1 MLLSIA
7 LISFFLILLLLLIPV
22 DLVGQ
27 AAPGRRQEI
36 SLVWLFG
43 LIKIDLQPQIGTG
56 NGPSEK
62 KAGIDKKAGIGKKG
76 GREKTIHPRPPIETS
91 QEKAQEEGRKEA
103 REEAERKSRGWSLQD
118 ALSILQTEGLKD
130 NLKLLL
136 RGMARAIRISY
147 FRASLYIGLE
157 DPADTGLIAA
167 CLWSAAGYL
176 QSLYPIEIDIQPS
189 FCQERLDGE
198 GCAALRIW
206 PAFLLLA
213 LLRFALSRP
222 SLSASLRIVK
232 MLSRKRQKA

>member
-7 LISFFLILLLLLIPV
+7 LISFFLLLLLLLIPV

-27 AAPGRRQEI
+27 AAPGRRQDI

-43 LIKIDLQPQIGTG
+43 LIKIDLQPIGTG
-56 NGPSEK
+56 NGPSEEKAGIEK
-62 KAGIDKKAGIGKKG
+62 KAGK
-76 GREKTIHPRPPIETS
+76 EKTIHPRPPIETS

-103 REEAERKSRGWSLQD
+103 RGEAERKSRSWSLQD

-136 RGMARAIRISY
+136 RGLARAIRISY
-147 FRASLYIGLE
+147 FRASLHIGLE

-176 QSLYPIEIDIQPS
+176 QSFYPLEIDIQPS

-198 GCAALRIW
+198 GSAALRIY
-206 PAFLLLA
+206 PALLLLA

-232 MLSRKRQKA
+232 MMSRKRQKA

>member
-7 LISFFLILLLLLIPV
+7 LISFFLILLLLLIPI

-27 AAPGRRQEI
+27 AAPGRRQDI

-56 NGPSEK
+56 NGPSE
-62 KAGIDKKAGIGKKG
+62 KKAGIGKKG

-189 FCQERLDGE
+189 FSQQRLDGE

-206 PAFLLLA
+206 PALLLLA

-232 MLSRKRQKA
+232 MMSRKRQKA

>member
-27 AAPGRRQEI
+27 AAPGRRQDI

-56 NGPSEK
+56 NGPSE
-62 KAGIDKKAGIGKKG
+62 KKAGIGKKG

-189 FCQERLDGE
+189 FSQQRLDGE

-206 PAFLLLA
+206 PALLLLA

-232 MLSRKRQKA
+232 MMSRKRQKA

>member
-27 AAPGRRQEI
+27 AAPGRRQDI

-43 LIKIDLQPQIGTG
+43 LIKINLQPQIGTG
-56 NGPSEK
+56 NGPSEE
-62 KAGIDKKAGIGKKG
+62 KAGIGKKG

-206 PAFLLLA
+206 PALLLLA

>member
-7 LISFFLILLLLLIPV
+7 LISFFLLLLLLLIPV

-36 SLVWLFG
+36 SLVWIFG
-43 LIKIDLQPQIGTG
+43 LIKINLQPQIGTG
-56 NGPSEK
+56 NGPSDEKAGIEK
-62 KAGIDKKAGIGKKG
+62 KAGK
-76 GREKTIHPRPPIETS
+76 EKTIHPRPPIETS

-103 REEAERKSRGWSLQD
+103 RGEAEKKSRSWSLQD

-130 NLKLLL
+130 SLKHLL
-136 RGMARAIRISY
+136 RGLARAIRISY
-147 FRASLYIGLE
+147 FRASLHIGLE

-167 CLWSAAGYL
+167 CLWSASGYL
-176 QSLYPIEIDIQPS
+176 QSFCPLEIDIQPS

-198 GCAALRIW
+198 GCAALRIY
-206 PAFLLLA
+206 PALLLLA

-232 MLSRKRQKA
+232 MMSRKRQKA

>member
-7 LISFFLILLLLLIPV
+7 LISFFLLLLLLLIPV

-36 SLVWLFG
+36 SLLWLFG
-43 LIKIDLQPQIGTG
+43 LIKINLQPIGKG
-56 NGPSEK
+56 NGPSDEKAGIEK
-62 KAGIDKKAGIGKKG
+62 KAGK
-76 GREKTIHPRPPIETS
+76 EKTIHPRPPIETS

-103 REEAERKSRGWSLQD
+103 RGEAERKIRSWSLQD

-130 NLKLLL
+130 SLKLLL
-136 RGMARAIRISY
+136 RGLARAIRISY
-147 FRASLYIGLE
+147 FRASLHIGLE

-167 CLWSAAGYL
+167 CLWSASGYL
-176 QSLYPIEIDIQPS
+176 QSFCPLEIDIQPS

-198 GCAALRIW
+198 GSAALRIY
-206 PAFLLLA
+206 PALLLLA

-232 MLSRKRQKA
+232 MMSRKRQKA

>member
-1 MLLSIA
+1 
-7 LISFFLILLLLLIPV
+7 
-22 DLVGQ
+22 
-27 AAPGRRQEI
+27 
-36 SLVWLFG
+36 
-43 LIKIDLQPQIGTG
+43 
-56 NGPSEK
+56 
-62 KAGIDKKAGIGKKG
+62 
-76 GREKTIHPRPPIETS
+76 
-91 QEKAQEEGRKEA
+91 
-103 REEAERKSRGWSLQD
+103 
-118 ALSILQTEGLKD
+118 LSILQTEGLKD

>member
-22 DLVGQ
+22 DLVGE
-27 AAPGRRQEI
+27 AAPGRRPDI

-43 LIKIDLQPQIGTG
+43 LIKINLQPQKGTG
-56 NGPSEK
+56 NGPSEEK
-62 KAGIDKKAGIGKKG
+62 SGIDKKE
-76 GREKTIHPRPPIETS
+76 GREKMIHPRPPIETS

-103 REEAERKSRGWSLQD
+103 RGEAERKRRGWSLQD

-130 NLKLLL
+130 NLKHLL

-147 FRASLYIGLE
+147 LRAYLYIGLE

-189 FCQERLDGE
+189 FSQQRLDGE

-206 PAFLLLA
+206 PALLLLA

-222 SLSASLRIVK
+222 SLSASLRIVR
-232 MLSRKRQKA
+232 MVGRKRQKA

>member
-56 NGPSEK
+56 NGPSEE
-62 KAGIDKKAGIGKKG
+62 KAGIDKKG

-91 QEKAQEEGRKEA
+91 QEKAQEGGRKEA

-136 RGMARAIRISY
+136 RGMAHAIRISY

-176 QSLYPIEIDIQPS
+176 QSFYPIEIDIQPS
-189 FCQERLDGE
+189 FSQQRLDGE

-206 PAFLLLA
+206 PALLLLA

-232 MLSRKRQKA
+232 MMSRKRQKA

>member
-7 LISFFLILLLLLIPV
+7 LISFFLLLLLLLIPV

-27 AAPGRRQEI
+27 AAPGRRQDI

-43 LIKIDLQPQIGTG
+43 LIKINLQPQIGTG
-56 NGPSEK
+56 DGPYEE
-62 KAGIDKKAGIGKKG
+62 KAGIDKKG

-91 QEKAQEEGRKEA
+91 QEKVQEEGRKEA
-103 REEAERKSRGWSLQD
+103 CGERERKIRGWSLKD
-118 ALSILQTEGLKD
+118 ALSILQTDGLVD

-136 RGMARAIRISY
+136 RGLARAIRISY
-147 FRASLYIGLE
+147 LRASLHIGLE
-157 DPADTGLIAA
+157 DPAETGFMAA

-176 QSLYPIEIDIQPS
+176 QSLYPLEIDIQPS
-189 FCQERLDGE
+189 FFRQRLDGE
-198 GCAALRIW
+198 GCASVRIW
-206 PAFLLLA
+206 PALMLLA

-232 MLSRKRQKA
+232 MMSRKRQKA

>member
-27 AAPGRRQEI
+27 AAPGRRQDI

-62 KAGIDKKAGIGKKG
+62 KAGIDKKG

-176 QSLYPIEIDIQPS
+176 QSFYPLEIDIQPS
-189 FCQERLDGE
+189 FCQQRLDGE
-198 GCAALRIW
+198 GSAALRIY
-206 PAFLLLA
+206 PALLLLA

-232 MLSRKRQKA
+232 LMSRKRQKA

>member
-27 AAPGRRQEI
+27 AAPGRRQDI

-43 LIKIDLQPQIGTG
+43 LIKINLQPQIGTG
-56 NGPSEK
+56 NGPSEE
-62 KAGIDKKAGIGKKG
+62 KAGIDKKG

>member
-27 AAPGRRQEI
+27 AAPGRRQDI

-62 KAGIDKKAGIGKKG
+62 KAGIDKKG

-198 GCAALRIW
+198 GSAALRIY
-206 PAFLLLA
+206 PALLLLA

-222 SLSASLRIVK
+222 SLSAFLRIVK
-232 MLSRKRQKA
+232 MMSRKRQKA

>member
-7 LISFFLILLLLLIPV
+7 ITSFFLLLLLLLIPV

-27 AAPGRRQEI
+27 AAPGCRMEI

-43 LIKIDLQPQIGTG
+43 LIKINLQPQIETG
-56 NGPSEK
+56 NGPSQDKAGIEK
-62 KAGIDKKAGIGKKG
+62 KAGKD
-76 GREKTIHPRPPIETS
+76 KTIHPQPPIETS

-103 REEAERKSRGWSLQD
+103 RGEAERKSRRWSLQD

-130 NLKLLL
+130 SLKHLL
-136 RGMARAIRISY
+136 RDLARAIRISY
-147 FRASLYIGLE
+147 FRASLRIGLE

-176 QSLYPIEIDIQPS
+176 QSFYPLEIDIQPS

-198 GCAALRIW
+198 GSAALRIY
-206 PAFLLLA
+206 PALLLLA

-232 MLSRKRQKA
+232 MMSRKRQKA